1 MIRKMLSVAY
11 SAIILAAAWTAPVV
25 AEEMPDLVFEDIFV
39 FGDSLE
45 LTESGDP
52 EYAGMAWVKLT
63 F

>member
-1 MIRKMLSVAY
+1 
-11 SAIILAAAWTAPVV
+11 
-25 AEEMPDLVFEDIFV
+25 MPDFDFEGIFV

-45 LTESGDP
+45 LTEGGDP